1 MGPGALA
8 QVLRPLTAAFSGASA
23 PDLLVGLQVADDA
36 AVYRLNDAQAI
47 VQTLD
52 FFAPVLDDPYLFG
65 AVAAAN
71 AMSDIYAMGADV
83 LFALNIA
90 AFPDSLPEDVVSE
103 IFRGGAEK
111 VREAGGVI
119 AGGHSVYDPEPKYGL
134 AVTGTVHPERI
145 LTKAGARAG
154 DRLYLTKPLG
164 TGVLC
169 SSLKGGKVAAADLEE
184 MTASMLQLNRGAS
197 LAARAAG
204 ATALTDVTGFG
215 LLGHADE
222 LARAS
227 GVRLRLYAEAMPV
240 LSGALAAIRDGV
252 RTGGSNR
259 NEEYVAPRV
268 DLAADVPRELV
279 ELLYDP
285 QTSGGLLA
293 AVPAQR
299 ADEFEAACTANGARC
314 WPVGDVLNGAGL
326 QVER

>member
-8 QVLRPLTAAFSGASA
+8 QVLRPLTAVFSDASA

-52 FFAPVLDDPYLFG
+52 FFAPILDDPYLFG
-65 AVAAAN
+65 AVAATN
-71 AMSDIYAMGADV
+71 AMSDVYAMGGDV

-90 AFPDSLPEDVVSE
+90 AFPDTLPEAVVAE

-119 AGGHSVYDPEPKYGL
+119 AGGHSIYDTEPKYGL
-134 AVTGTVHPERI
+134 AVTGSVHPDRI
-145 LTKAGARAG
+145 LTKAGAQAG
-154 DRLYLTKPLG
+154 DRLYLTKALG

-169 SSLKGGKVAAADLEE
+169 SSLKDGKLAAADLDAAV
-184 MTASMLQLNRGAS
+184 ASMLQLNRGAS
-197 LAARAAG
+197 LAARTAG

-222 LARAS
+222 VARAS
-227 GVRLRLYAEAMPV
+227 GVRLRIHAEAVPA
-240 LSGALAAIRDGV
+240 LPGALDTIRAGV

-259 NEEYVAPRV
+259 NEEYVALRV
-268 DLAADVPRELV
+268 DLSADVSRELV

-293 AVPAQR
+293 TVPADR
-299 ADEFEAACTANGARC
+299 GAAFEAACAEHGVHC
-314 WPVGDVLNGAGL
+314 WLIGEVLNGAGL

>member
-8 QVLRPLTAAFSGASA
+8 QVLRPLTAAFSGVNA

-52 FFAPVLDDPYLFG
+52 FFAPVLDDPYTFG

-90 AFPDSLPEDVVSE
+90 AFPDTLPEAIVAE

-134 AVTGTVHPERI
+134 AVTGMVHPQQI

-164 TGVLC
+164 AGVLC
-169 SSLKGGKVAAADLEE
+169 SSLKDGKVAEADLEE
-184 MTASMLQLNRGAS
+184 MVGSMLQLNRGAS

-204 ATALTDVTGFG
+204 ATALTDITGFG

-227 GVRLRLYAEAMPV
+227 GVRLRLRAAATPA
-240 LSGALAAIRDGV
+240 LPGALAAIRDGV

-259 NEEYVAPRV
+259 NEEYVAARV
-268 DLAADVPRELV
+268 ELAADVPRELV

-293 AVPAQR
+293 AVPGER
-299 ADEFEAACTANGARC
+299 AHEFEVACAAHGARC

-326 QVER
+326 RVER